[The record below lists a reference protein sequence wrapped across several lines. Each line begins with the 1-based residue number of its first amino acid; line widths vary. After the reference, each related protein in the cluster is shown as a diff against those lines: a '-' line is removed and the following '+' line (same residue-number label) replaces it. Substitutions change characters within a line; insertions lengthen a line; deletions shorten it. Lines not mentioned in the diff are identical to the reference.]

1 MKLIIITIV
10 LLALKTVN
18 SFSFPS
24 PTLFP
29 IPEITTESTVAPPER
44 ESQKALHSA
53 LRQIRLTL
61 LKNLQV
67 IGTFTRY
74 ILFFQINVHFG
85 IPGDIESKV
94 KTRPV
99 FDVKPKPVSPKP
111 LNFDAIYYIR
121 MKK

>member
-1 MKLIIITIV
+1 MKLIIIAIV

-24 PTLFP
+24 RTLFP
-29 IPEITTESTVAPPER
+29 IPEITTESTEAPPRR

-67 IGTFTRY
+67 IGT
-74 ILFFQINVHFG
+74 
-85 IPGDIESKV
+85 
-94 KTRPV
+94 
-99 FDVKPKPVSPKP
+99 
-111 LNFDAIYYIR
+111 YYIEHP
-121 MKK
+121 

>member
-1 MKLIIITIV
+1 MGLHLILDLLSKSMKLIIITIV
-10 LLALKTVN
+10 LLALKPVN

-29 IPEITTESTVAPPER
+29 IPEITTESTVAPPTR

-67 IGTFTRY
+67 IG
-74 ILFFQINVHFG
+74 
-85 IPGDIESKV
+85 DIESKI

-99 FDVKPKPVSPKP
+99 FDVKPKLVSPKP

>member
-29 IPEITTESTVAPPER
+29 IPEITTESTVAPPRR

-67 IGTFTRY
+67 VGTPITSFLQYKYLLTY
-74 ILFFQINVHFG
+74 ISVFQV
-85 IPGDIESKV
+85 
-94 KTRPV
+94 T
-99 FDVKPKPVSPKP
+99 
-111 LNFDAIYYIR
+111 
-121 MKK
+121 